1 MKKLIKFLISKTF
14 ILGIL
19 LLAQFIFAFW
29 VLDKLIKDQTIGIY
43 VHSFFQILSIFIVL
57 YIIASDENPT
67 YKMAWLIPV
76 LALPV
81 FGTFFYIFYYSN
93 NVGKRRKSLY
103 LDIIKNRYDLLME
116 HPKYIDTKEIRYF
129 NHNGWRDYKNTISN
143 FYPSGEQKLE
153 ALLNDLNKAEKFIF
167 LEYFIF
173 AKGEMFDQIMDV
185 VKLKASQGVIVK
197 IIFDDMGTSDRIPS
211 GFIKKMGKLNI
222 EVVRFNKMSL
232 HLNFALNYRDHRKI
246 VVIDNKVAYT
256 GGVNIGDE
264 YINKVQKFGNWTDCA
279 LRIEGQA
286 VWSMTLIFLENWNFT
301 SKNKLN
307 FKDFYY
313 PHEVKSDAIY
323 VPFGDNPLE
332 DEQVARNL
340 YLYII
345 GQAKKEILI
354 TTPYLILDNEIVT
367 ALKLAAQS
375 GVDVKIVIP
384 GIPDKKLVYLVTKS
398 FAHDLFNVGVNIYQY
413 TPGFVHSKLVVV
425 DGHKAL
431 VGTTN
436 LDFRSLYLNFEN
448 NIFMQDS
455 SSIQDVRNYILE
467 LLDAS
472 NLCDK
477 SDLYKRGLIRNVI
490 ITSLKGFGAIL

>member
-1 MKKLIKFLISKTF
+1 MKKLIKFLTSKTF

-19 LLAQFIFAFW
+19 LLAQLVFAFW
-29 VLDKLIKDQTIGIY
+29 VVDLLIKDQTIGVY
-43 VHSFFQILSIFIVL
+43 VHYFFQVFSILIVL
-57 YIIASDENPT
+57 KIIASDENPT
-67 YKMAWLIPV
+67 YKMSWLIPV
-76 LALPV
+76 LALPI

-93 NVGKRRKSLY
+93 NVGKKRKSLY
-103 LDIIKNRYDLLME
+103 QDIIENRYELLME

-129 NHNGWRDYKNTISN
+129 NHNGWRDYKNTSSK
-143 FYPSGEQKLE
+143 FFPSGEAKLE
-153 ALLNDLNKAEKFIF
+153 ALLVDLNRAEKFIF
-167 LEYFIF
+167 LEYFILSQ
-173 AKGEMFDQIMDV
+173 GEMFDRIMEV
-185 VKLKASQGVIVK
+185 LELKASQGVIIK
-197 IIFDDMGTSDRIPS
+197 IIFDDMGTSDRVPS
-211 GFIKKMGKLNI
+211 GFIKKMSNLNI

-264 YINKVQKFGNWTDCA
+264 YINKVQMFGHWSDCA

-313 PHEVKSDAIY
+313 PHEVESNAIY
-323 VPFGDNPLE
+323 VPFGDSPLE

-384 GIPDKKLVYLVTKS
+384 GIPDKKLIYLVTKS
-398 FAHDLFNVGVNIYQY
+398 FAHDLFNVGVKIYQY
-413 TPGFVHSKLVVV
+413 TPGFIHSKLVVV

-436 LDFRSLYLNFEN
+436 LDFRSLYLHFEN
-448 NIFMQDS
+448 NVFMQDS
-455 SSIQDVRNYILE
+455 SSIIDVRKYIL
-467 LLDAS
+467 DVIS
-472 NLCDK
+472 SSHLCEK
-477 SDLYKRGLIRNVI
+477 SDLYKRGFIRNVLV
-490 ITSLKGFGAIL
+490 TTLKAFGAIL